1 MPHDFFIFVRPNA
14 TRFLFSFEYTACMK
28 TVYVDEMFLL
38 NLIIDYF
45 IILATAKL
53 CALPL
58 RRLRFGASAAVGAL
72 YSVLLL
78 YEPFRFLASPLT
90 KLALGFVMTVLA
102 FGVEIRLLKPF
113 FAFLAV
119 SAAFGGAVYAAT
131 LLAGRSLG
139 DGLYINASMR
149 VLVLSFASCYLV
161 LTLVFKRFGKH
172 RQRELRSVRVT
183 FCGKTAEFKAL
194 RDTGNELY
202 DPLSGLP
209 VMVLN
214 VNEAIKLLP
223 EQLIEALRLGA
234 SEFIVAAG
242 NDEVFRTRF
251 RLVAY
256 SCVGVKMALLPVFRP
271 DGLLVDGK
279 ERKDALVGLSPN
291 IICDNSEF
299 SAII

>member
-1 MPHDFFIFVRPNA
+1 MPHDFFIFVRLN
-14 TRFLFSFEYTACMK
+14 TTCFLFSLEYTACMK

-58 RRLRFGASAAVGAL
+58 RRLRFAASAAVGAL

-78 YEPFRFLASPLT
+78 YEPFRFLASPVT
-90 KLALGFVMTVLA
+90 KLASGFVMTVLA
-102 FGVEIRLLKPF
+102 FGVEIRLIKPF
-113 FAFLAV
+113 LAFLAV

-131 LLAGRSLG
+131 LLAERSLG
-139 DGLYINASMR
+139 DGFYINVSMR

-161 LTLVFKRFGKH
+161 LTLVFKRFG
-172 RQRELRSVRVT
+172 RRREREIRSVKVS

-194 RDTGNELY
+194 RDTGNELF

-209 VMVLN
+209 VMVLD
-214 VNEAIKLLP
+214 VNEAGKLLP
-223 EQLIEALRLGA
+223 EKLVETLRRGAL
-234 SEFIVAAG
+234 EFIESAG
-242 NDEVFRTRF
+242 NEETFRTRF
-251 RLVAY
+251 RLVPY

-271 DGLLVDGK
+271 DGLWVDGK
-279 ERKDALVGLSPN
+279 ERKDTLVGLSPN
-291 IICDNSEF
+291 ILSDNSEF
-299 SAII
+299 SAVL

>member
-1 MPHDFFIFVRPNA
+1 
-14 TRFLFSFEYTACMK
+14 MK

-45 IILATAKL
+45 ILLATAKL

-58 RRLRFGASAAVGAL
+58 KRLRFAVSAALGAF

-78 YEPFRFLASPLT
+78 YKPFSFLASPFI

-102 FGVEIRLLKPF
+102 FGLEIRPIKPYL
-113 FAFLAV
+113 AFLAV

-131 LLAGRSLG
+131 MLAGQSLG
-139 DGLYINASMR
+139 DGFYINASMR
-149 VLVLSFASCYLV
+149 VLVLSFAGCYLV
-161 LTLVFKRFGKH
+161 LTLVFR
-172 RQRELRSVRVT
+172 RLSNRREREIRSVRIT

-209 VMVLN
+209 VMVLDA
-214 VNEAIKLLP
+214 NEANKLLP
-223 EQLIEALRLGA
+223 EQLMEALRLGVT
-234 SEFIVAAG
+234 EFLEAAG
-242 NDEVFRTRF
+242 GSEDLRTRF
-251 RLVAY
+251 RLVPY

-271 DGLLVDGK
+271 DGLWVDGK
-279 ERKDALVGLSPN
+279 ERKDTLVGLSPN
-291 IICDNSEF
+291 ILSNNSDY